1 VQRTD
6 GLWYWAEYSTFS
18 ITDEVGKYQLTVD
31 GYSGDA
37 GNAMMTG
44 YHATWVSNGRMFTTV
59 DDDNDAWVEGNCA
72 QSTSGGWWYRECSST
87 LINGDEY
94 GMWQVNDEVDDVQT
108 STMLVKLN

>member
-44 YHATWVSNGRMFTTV
+44 LHATWVSNGRMFTTV
-59 DDDNDAWVEGNCA
+59 DDDNDAYAGGNCA
-72 QSTSGGWWYRECSST
+72 QLKAVGWWYCTSS
-87 LINGDEY
+87 
-94 GMWQVNDEVDDVQT
+94 
-108 STMLVKLN
+108 SSSK